1 MLAKFVCLGAGGVQL
16 FGSQLFGLHDFRL
29 FCDLLIFCRFRFS
42 FYETITEN
50 ISKQKSSFNGVFIT
64 MKMIKLYNGHAAVA
78 GSELWI
84 SLFFIYIGSK

>member
-1 MLAKFVCLGAGGVQL
+1 MEANFLAFMI
-16 FGSQLFGLHDFRL
+16 SDFSVT
-29 FCDLLIFCRFRFS
+29 LLIFCRFRFS

-78 GSELWI
+78 GSEL
-84 SLFFIYIGSK
+84 